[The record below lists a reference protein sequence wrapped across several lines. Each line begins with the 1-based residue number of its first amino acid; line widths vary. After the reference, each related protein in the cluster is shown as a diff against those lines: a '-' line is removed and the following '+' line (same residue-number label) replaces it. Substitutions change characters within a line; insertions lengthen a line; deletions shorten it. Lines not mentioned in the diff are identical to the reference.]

1 MENLFNID
9 RSNNNKTKDGE
20 DMSNAREEEKVNGE
34 LDVIAEVVGLNRMEE
49 EYLLSVEDE
58 RLKEE
63 VSKEVFLMRADEE
76 LEREEFLVENNEILE
91 MEELYWMSYK
101 EEQEQRKTAEI
112 SHSEYEEEVEAIIDS
127 VGLSEGVA
135 KNDVDHIQELLVSV
149 PKESEEAVVS
159 ADPQFKEQGLDK
171 TSAKKKTK
179 AVKNMKKYRLSKC
192 KGSTRK
198 LNAKLQL
205 KIVNSYKSGRKL
217 IICKKWIEEIGNP
230 SHIQVGYT
238 ANCIVFSKQLHEN
251 KKESGYFVLRPQGNA
266 FIVYCS
272 DLVHEITD
280 VFGLDFSDKVSITF
294 TAVRYDRTGKNV
306 AALVKVA

>member
-9 RSNNNKTKDGE
+9 SSNYNTTKDGE
-20 DMSNAREEEKVNGE
+20 DMSNAREEKVNGE
-34 LDVIAEVVGLNRMEE
+34 LEGIEMVEGLNRMAE

-58 RLKEE
+58 RVKEE
-63 VSKEVFLMRADEE
+63 ASKEVFLMRADEE
-76 LEREEFLVENNEILE
+76 LEREEFLVENNEIVE

-112 SHSEYEEEVEAIIDS
+112 SYSEYEQGVEVTMES
-127 VGLSEGVA
+127 VGLSEEETI
-135 KNDVDHIQELLVSV
+135 NDIDHTEESLVSGST
-149 PKESEEAVVS
+149 ESEKAVES
-159 ADPQFKEQGLDK
+159 PDPLFKDQGEVK
-171 TSAKKKTK
+171 TSTKKKTK

-198 LNAKLQL
+198 FNAKLQL
-205 KIVNSYKSGRKL
+205 KIVNSNKSGRKL
-217 IICKKWIEEIGNP
+217 IICKKWIEDIGNP

-238 ANCIVFSKQLHEN
+238 DNCIVFSKQLHEN

-266 FIVYCS
+266 FVVYCS

-280 VFGLDFSDKVSITF
+280 VFGMDFSGKVSITF